1 MKKLAFLLNIL
12 AISSP
17 LVITSC
23 NFNSNNIHNET
34 KENRYSQFQYLL
46 EKYYEE
52 NNFKRDTTF
61 ILDLVMKDD
70 YLKYF
75 KYKPTG
81 EYYFDTY
88 IDSVQDFNEL
98 VIDRFY
104 ELLSKTNIKDRPTK
118 EEIVKE
124 FESKFLNNKKLEEVL
139 DKKRLYLEI
148 SNDIH
153 FFDEMLYAIK
163 DSEGKFNWV
172 FLNDANSDEPI
183 IKNNVIINN
192 TQYLNVFVLEKE
204 EKFKTKNFFFKSK
217 SQRYNYFYNLL
228 NKKYFI
234 ENKEIINFETSM
246 IKDVVEISRKKFGI
260 KQSDSYLLSSIN
272 YNVAKKDD
280 NFLNNNHFIIKN
292 ELDLNTIFE
301 KWYSILRLK
310 NPNSNKELEIKKAKK
325 DFEETFLENKT
336 FEEVLLKNNIF
347 IFEAKKDKYR
357 VYKDKYETLMVT
369 KENDTQI
376 HLTNIRVSDFLLGW
390 NNWRGPYDFSNEP
403 KSERWLEV
411 VIIPKNK
418 EIIYTSKLKKSDL
431 IVDLS
436 FYNNFVKNN

>member
-1 MKKLAFLLNIL
+1 MKKITFLLNIL

-23 NFNSNNIHNET
+23 NFDSNNTHNET
-34 KENRYSQFQYLL
+34 KQNRYSQFQYLL

-61 ILDLVMKDD
+61 ILDLVMKDN
-70 YLKYF
+70 YLNYF
-75 KYKPTG
+75 QHKPTG
-81 EYYFDTY
+81 KYYFDTY
-88 IDSVQDFNEL
+88 IDSVQEFNEL

-139 DKKRLYLEI
+139 DKKRLYLKI

-153 FFDEMLYAIK
+153 FFDEMRYAIK

-172 FLNDANSDEPI
+172 FLNDANSDEPM

-204 EKFKTKNFFFKSK
+204 EKFKTKIFFFKSK

-292 ELDLNTIFE
+292 ESDLNTIFE

-336 FEEVLLKNNIF
+336 FEEKCYLKITSLYLKP
-347 IFEAKKDKYR
+347 KKISI
-357 VYKDKYETLMVT
+357 VFT
-369 KENDTQI
+369 KINM
-376 HLTNIRVSDFLLGW
+376 
-390 NNWRGPYDFSNEP
+390 
-403 KSERWLEV
+403 
-411 VIIPKNK
+411 
-418 EIIYTSKLKKSDL
+418 KL
-431 IVDLS
+431 
-436 FYNNFVKNN
+436 